1 MAPICHVE
9 RNRDVS
15 KIPIHA
21 RDHDLCGYI
30 VNEPEPF
37 SSFHWRDQ
45 SALRRIWEHRGG
57 SNHGFGSKYQCKE
70 LIYHQY
76 YRGIRDAIGRES
88 RLKKWSRSKRIGLI
102 NRINPRWEDLGADV
116 LHDR

>member
-1 MAPICHVE
+1 MSSEVE
-9 RNRDVS
+9 TSLKFRFM
-15 KIPIHA
+15 PC
-21 RDHDLCGYI
+21 DHDFCVYI

-37 SSFHWRDQ
+37 SSFHWSDQ

-88 RLKKWSRSKRIGLI
+88 RLVKGWRAKRIGLI
-102 NRINPRWEDLGADV
+102 NRINPQWEDLGADV